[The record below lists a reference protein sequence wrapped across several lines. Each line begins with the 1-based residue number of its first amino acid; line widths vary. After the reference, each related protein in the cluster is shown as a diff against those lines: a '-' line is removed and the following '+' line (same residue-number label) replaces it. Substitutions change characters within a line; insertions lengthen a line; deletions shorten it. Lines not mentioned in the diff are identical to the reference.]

1 MVTAGDDAPMTGRT
15 IRPVPNQVTLP
26 PHPASVGR
34 ARKFLLECLHSA
46 GIHEVDDPQLV
57 VSELVTNA
65 VIHARTE
72 IVVRVLP
79 GDDGGVRVEVIDG
92 STAMPGPRLATTASH
107 DGRGLT
113 LVDHFTPKWGVDR
126 IPSGKAVWFLVPP
139 DGS

>member
-1 MVTAGDDAPMTGRT
+1 
-15 IRPVPNQVTLP
+15 VPTEVTLP

-34 ARKFLLECLHSA
+34 ARRFLVECLRSA
-46 GIHEVDDPQLV
+46 GINDVDDPQLV

-72 IVVRVLP
+72 IVVRVVP
-79 GDDGGVRVEVIDG
+79 GDDGGVRVEVLDG
-92 STAMPGPRLATTASH
+92 SSEVPGPRLASAGAN

-126 IPSGKAVWFLVPP
+126 IPTGKVVWFVVPP